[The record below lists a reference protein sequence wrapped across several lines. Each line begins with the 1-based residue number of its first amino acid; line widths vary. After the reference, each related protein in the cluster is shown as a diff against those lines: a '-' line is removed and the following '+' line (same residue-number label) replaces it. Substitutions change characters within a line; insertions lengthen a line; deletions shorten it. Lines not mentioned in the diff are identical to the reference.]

1 MEWDGEGAFRS
12 RHDPSAAPRPRNLG
26 NARESIR
33 EPSYP
38 SNSCRGSAIPTRS
51 NENVFFY
58 HHLILY
64 RRLESIRW
72 NRALSDEK
80 KKKKKR
86 RPRVPSVAPLSVSS
100 SSVFRILAD
109 FVGRRSPPPP
119 LPPSSIFSLSLAYAR
134 TYVWPFFVLRFAVL
148 RM

>member
-1 MEWDGEGAFRS
+1 MGWGGEGAFRS

-80 KKKKKR
+80 KKKKKEAAR
-86 RPRVPSVAPLSVSS
+86 AERCPAICFVQLGVPN
-100 SSVFRILAD
+100 FGG
-109 FVGRRSPPPP
+109 FCRSPFSPPP